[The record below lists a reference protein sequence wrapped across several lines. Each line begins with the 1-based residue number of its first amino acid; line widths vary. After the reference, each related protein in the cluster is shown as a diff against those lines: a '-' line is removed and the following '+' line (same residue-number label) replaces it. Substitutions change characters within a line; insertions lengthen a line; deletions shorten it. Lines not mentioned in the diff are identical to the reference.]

1 MPQGTEISSPSAA
14 RNQCSSGFVA
24 WGAGLHWSPGGEVGV
39 LLELGWYSG
48 FQVACSGASCQVLL
62 WQLFSS
68 RDLQGGSCL
77 VAMTGGYSVILARDY
92 SIIVVGVHS
101 VVTGASILSSGCV
114 KAPLSLW
121 CEVRL
126 Y

>member
-48 FQVACSGASCQVLL
+48 FQAACSGASCQVLL

-77 VAMTGGYSVILARDY
+77 VAMTGDYSLVLARDY
-92 SIIVVGVHS
+92 SIIVVRVNTVVAGISIFSNGGVQ
-101 VVTGASILSSGCV
+101 ALF
-114 KAPLSLW
+114 SLC
-121 CEVRL
+121 CEVHL